1 MESQVLSW
9 DSVHKY
15 GQKTVFIY
23 IYERYIEGGYEMMN
37 KNICLACWGTGLVPD
52 FWDETKEVQCPRC
65 HGTGK
70 EPNKTNFQCITA
82 SPQALAEFI
91 WIITDICLNYD
102 KYSVSEIKK
111 YEKCLQDRNDIVEWL
126 EKENTD
132 NILPLPQEK

>member
-15 GQKTVFIY
+15 GQKAVFIY

-70 EPNKTNFQCITA
+70 EPNKTNFQRITA
-82 SPQALAEFI
+82 SPESLAELMQNCVDCDDCP
-91 WIITDICLNYD
+91 ITDR
-102 KYSVSEIKK
+102 SVCQYKDENCKK
-111 YEKCLQDRNDIVEWL
+111 SWIEWL
-126 EKENTD
+126 KQESKEK
-132 NILPLPQEK
+132 

>member
-82 SPQALAEFI
+82 SPESLAELI
-91 WIITDICLNYD
+91 QNYADCDDCPITDR
-102 KYSVSEIKK
+102 SVCQYKDENCKEAWVK
-111 YEKCLQDRNDIVEWL
+111 WL
-126 EKENTD
+126 K
-132 NILPLPQEK
+132 QESK